1 VAYRRNGEP
10 VSPPEWWSKR
20 LTFEHVSDTILVE
33 DIKIAYGAGRR
44 YYMDLRRVKVK
55 NSPHLLI

>member
-1 VAYRRNGEP
+1 
-10 VSPPEWWSKR
+10 VSPPEWWPER
-20 LTFEHVSDTILVE
+20 LTFEHVSDTMLAE
-33 DIKIAYGAGRR
+33 DIKIAYEAGRR